1 MNFKK
6 AIIVFRKEILEML
19 RDKRT
24 LFATIVL
31 PVILY
36 PLIFIGTSSIMS
48 RQADIIEKRG
58 ATIAL
63 LDSLSHES
71 PDAKELYETVLQ
83 TLSETPYV
91 TTLEDPP
98 HLEMLYEEKEI
109 LAVVSISDTLSAAG
123 VTSYRADVRFDASGD
138 QGRMLFEKLQK
149 SLGQVNSI
157 ILAKRLSEKG
167 LEEEYIHPL
176 TVRQFDSSSTEKK
189 MGSILG
195 MLLPYMMILMLIT
208 GAAVVAAD
216 LVAGEKERHTL
227 ETLLVSSATRSEIV
241 LGKYLTVFCMA
252 MINVVIN
259 LISISFS
266 VRYLLSQMGMADQGL
281 HLPIKSFIIL
291 LFAMVPMATLFS
303 ALLLSISTFS
313 RNMKEARTYEQPI
326 MMVSMLMGMASFI
339 PSMQISNLLSL
350 IPVINISLLF
360 KAILIGEWELSHL
373 LITIGS
379 TLVLDILA
387 IWLTV
392 KLFHTEAVLFRT
404 EDDGSSLKSQRK
416 SKSGFF
422 NTFNGAVY
430 FSLALVALYYLG
442 TKWQMADLVNGLI
455 KTQMYIIV
463 LPVFVILAFLKVK
476 GSEARKLLRVKAP
489 KPKELLLVPLI
500 AVSAAVT
507 VSIVAQLINQ
517 VFPFPQDYLEG
528 LGKLFNL
535 DVPIWQMFLVIAVMP
550 GICEEL
556 MFRGFLIRFFEKG
569 KFWQPVI
576 ISALLFALFH
586 LDPFRFIP
594 VLILGILL
602 GYLSSRSGSII
613 NSMLSHTINNSL
625 ALFIGLFAEKS
636 WMKFIVVDAEN
647 LRYWVIAPA
656 LVILALS
663 LWAFHR
669 VTRENQASLV
679 FEKQA
684 GSSQEE

>member
-71 PDAKELYETVLQ
+71 PDAEELYETVLQ

-176 TVRQFDSSSTEKK
+176 KVRQFDSSSTEKK

-442 TKWQMADLVNGLI
+442 TKWQMADLVEGLI
-455 KTQMYIIV
+455 KTQMYIIL
-463 LPVFVILAFLKVK
+463 LPVFVILAFLKIK
-476 GSEARKLLRVKAP
+476 GSQARKLLRFKAP

-535 DVPIWQMFLVIAVMP
+535 DVPVWQMFLVIAVMP

-679 FEKQA
+679 FEEQA
-684 GSSQEE
+684 GNSQEE

>member
-6 AIIVFRKEILEML
+6 VIIVFRKEILEML

-24 LFATIVL
+24 LFATIIL

-36 PLIFIGTSSIMS
+36 PLLFIGTSSIMS

-63 LDSLSHES
+63 LDSLSHKN
-71 PDAKELYETVLQ
+71 PDAKEVYETVFQ
-83 TLSETPYV
+83 TLQETPFV
-91 TTLEDPP
+91 STLENPR
-98 HLEMLYEEKEI
+98 LVEMLYEEKNI
-109 LAVVSISDTLSAAG
+109 LAVVSISDTVSAAG
-123 VTSYRADVRFDASGD
+123 VTSYKAGVRFDASGD
-138 QGRMLFEKLQK
+138 QGRLLFEKLQK
-149 SLGQVNSI
+149 SLGEVNSK

-189 MGSILG
+189 MGSVLG

-227 ETLLVSSATRSEIV
+227 ETLLVSSATRGEIV

-252 MINVVIN
+252 MINVMIN

-281 HLPIKSFIIL
+281 NLPIKSFVIL

-326 MMVSMLMGMASFI
+326 MIVSMLMGMASFI
-339 PSMQISNLLSL
+339 PALQISNLLAL
-350 IPVINISLLF
+350 VPVINISLLF
-360 KAILIGEWELSHL
+360 KAILIGEWQLSHL

-379 TLVLDILA
+379 TLILDILA

-392 KLFHTEAVLFRT
+392 KLFHSEAVLFRT
-404 EDDGSSLKSQRK
+404 EDDTSSLKSQRK
-416 SKSGFF
+416 SKRGFF
-422 NTFNGAVY
+422 NSFNGAVY

-442 TKWQMADLVNGLI
+442 SKWQATNMAKGLI
-455 KTQMYIIV
+455 QTQIYIIV
-463 LPVFVILAFLKVK
+463 LPVFLILAFLRVK
-476 GSEARKLLRVKAP
+476 GSEARELLRFKAP
-489 KPKELLLVPLI
+489 KPKELLLVPFI

-507 VSIVAQLINQ
+507 VAIFAQLINQ
-517 VFPFPQDYLEG
+517 LFPFPQEYLEAM
-528 LGKLFNL
+528 GKLFTQDL
-535 DVPIWQMFLVIAVMP
+535 ATWKMFLLIALMP

-556 MFRGFLIRFFEKG
+556 MFRGFLVRFFERG
-569 KFWQPVI
+569 KFWPPII
-576 ISALLFALFH
+576 ISALLFAIFH
-586 LDPFRFIP
+586 LDPFRFLP
-594 VLILGILL
+594 VFILGILL
-602 GYLSSRSGSII
+602 GYLSSRSGSIF

-625 ALFIGLFAEKS
+625 ALVIVFFADKS
-636 WMKFIVVDAEN
+636 WMKLFVVDAEN

-669 VTRENQASLV
+669 VTA
-679 FEKQA
+679 EKNDNLEL
-684 GSSQEE
+684 GLEESS

>member
-71 PDAKELYETVLQ
+71 PDAEELYETVLQ

-176 TVRQFDSSSTEKK
+176 KVRQFDSSSTEKK

-227 ETLLVSSATRSEIV
+227 ETLLVSSATRGEIV

-442 TKWQMADLVNGLI
+442 TKWQMADLVEGLI
-455 KTQMYIIV
+455 KTQMYIIF

-679 FEKQA
+679 FEEQA
-684 GSSQEE
+684 GNPQEE

>member
-6 AIIVFRKEILEML
+6 AIIVSRKEILEML